1 MTGIHAKEWIIRCD
15 DEFHSLD
22 VNNRDD
28 ETVLGGKWGIKPRK
42 SVKQAE

>member
-1 MTGIHAKEWIIRCD
+1 MIGIHAKEWIIGCD

-22 VNNRDD
+22 VNNRD